1 MRTGFLAAVA
11 VLAAPLTAVAADPP
25 IVFQTYSAGRI
36 LTDVRSISKLA
47 GGEKAAKALND
58 KLKEKLGEKGFEGLD
73 LDRPILGYVQF
84 DGKLEDVVG
93 VAAIPVTSEKEFLG
107 LYERLF
113 EEKLK
118 PGENGLY
125 EIKIPDADGK
135 VKVLMRF
142 EAQHAFIAI
151 GKDPT
156 AALDKKNLVPTSK
169 LFDPSE
175 KSLASLKVH
184 FDRLPKE
191 IREEMANGL
200 KDLKGKL
207 DALPLPEDASEQVR
221 KAMDELV
228 KLGKRYSDLLQDAK
242 TATARVILD
251 VNTGE
256 MAVEIGLTGKPGSN
270 LAKSIASRQPSTNKF
285 AGLIT
290 PDTVAGVKLQLP
302 LFAKEIQ
309 NAAVMG
315 LEAGLKQAAENAP
328 PDFKVAIEETFKG
341 LIRTVKDG
349 EFDLAI
355 SLRGPDKNGLYTV
368 VGAVAFE
375 DPAPL
380 EKELLALVKKELP
393 PMYSELLKLDVAKV
407 GKTSIHEAKIGG
419 LLPDGVK
426 KVFGEEASVAFAF
439 APNGIFI
446 AIGPNAV
453 NTMKVALEVKKA
465 PSPVFEIAIN
475 PKRLGN
481 FIQAI
486 GLEVPPDFGTLDS
499 LAPMFAISIEGGNE
513 LRLRLSTNL
522 KGIEGVGG
530 FGLPGVQSEKKPEK
544 K

>member
-1 MRTGFLAAVA
+1 MKW
-11 VLAAPLTAVAADPP
+11 PW
-25 IVFQTYSAGRI
+25 
-36 LTDVRSISKLA
+36 RS
-47 GGEKAAKALND
+47 GW
-58 KLKEKLGEKGFEGLD
+58 
-73 LDRPILGYVQF
+73 
-84 DGKLEDVVG
+84 
-93 VAAIPVTSEKEFLG
+93 
-107 LYERLF
+107 
-113 EEKLK
+113 
-118 PGENGLY
+118 
-125 EIKIPDADGK
+125 
-135 VKVLMRF
+135 
-142 EAQHAFIAI
+142 
-151 GKDPT
+151 
-156 AALDKKNLVPTSK
+156 
-169 LFDPSE
+169 
-175 KSLASLKVH
+175 
-184 FDRLPKE
+184 
-191 IREEMANGL
+191 
-200 KDLKGKL
+200 
-207 DALPLPEDASEQVR
+207 
-221 KAMDELV
+221 
-228 KLGKRYSDLLQDAK
+228 
-242 TATARVILD
+242 
-251 VNTGE
+251 
-256 MAVEIGLTGKPGSN
+256 TGKPGVEIWRSRSLRDNRAPTN
-270 LAKSIASRQPSTNKF
+270 LPDW
-285 AGLIT
+285 IT

-302 LFAKEIQ
+302 LLCQGDSERRGDGSGGGSQTGCGKICA
-309 NAAVMG
+309 
-315 LEAGLKQAAENAP
+315 
-328 PDFKVAIEETFKG
+328 PDFKAAIEETFKG

-375 DPAPL
+375 DPASL

-499 LAPMFAISIEGGNE
+499 LAPIFAIAIEGGNE

-530 FGLPGVQSEKKPEK
+530 FGLPGVGSAKVPEK